1 MKYIYDMILMSI
13 SSAVMYIAAQ
23 LLHRNARSKY
33 ARWYYAMLVTAE
45 LMLIVPIQTV
55 LKIPKL
61 MRITVPQTIGTAA
74 DENIS
79 FGFTASRLIIA
90 VWVSAAVI
98 MGVFTAVRYF
108 KNRKILMNISDKAV
122 SDEILSAYK
131 HTSKRMNIRRNIEIR
146 TSEYLNSPL
155 LFGII
160 NPTVIVPKRAFTQN
174 ELTMIMAHELTH
186 YKHRDL
192 IIKLIAAVGC
202 CVWWFNPA
210 AYFLAGTLNKACE
223 LCCDESVLETLA
235 PEDKK
240 EYGRLILSVIEANSV
255 SKLAYTTAMAQSE
268 HDVKKRLKG
277 IINFKRPSLQMRII
291 CTMLLLSTAVCS
303 VTAFGIETAKEF
315 LPPQAVQLI
324 EQIEDTPILPSP
336 TAETVDDT
344 PTPIPESTAKPY
356 LTAPQKTYAPKNSEP
371 QYTAAPAAVKTPLPT
386 EPTSTVLPQA
396 ATETPSPQP
405 RNTKPVDIVIDESI
419 NFDNDY
425 IPDGKSRRVE
435 VNADESEPISEG
447 QKVKAYIKV
456 NDDGTYD
463 LVRTETE

>member
-1 MKYIYDMILMSI
+1 MKYIYDLILMGI
-13 SSAVMYIAAQ
+13 SSAVMYTAAQ
-23 LLHRNARSKY
+23 LLHRNTRSKY

-61 MRITVPQTIGTAA
+61 MCITVPQTIGAAA

-79 FGFTASRLIIA
+79 FGFTVSRLILA

-98 MGVFTAVRYF
+98 MGVFTALRYF

-131 HTSKRMNIRRNIEIR
+131 HMSKRMNIRRNIKIR

-160 NPTVIVPKRAFTQN
+160 NPTVVVPKRNFTQN

-202 CVWWFNPA
+202 CIWWFNPA
-210 AYFLAGTLNKACE
+210 AYLLAGTLNKACE

-255 SKLAYTTAMAQSE
+255 SKLSYTTAMAQSE

-336 TAETVDDT
+336 TAETADDN
-344 PTPIPESTAKPY
+344 PTPIPEITAKPY
-356 LTAPQKTYAPKNSEP
+356 LTAPKKTYAPKNSET

-386 EPTSTVLPQA
+386 ESASTVSPQA
-396 ATETPSPQP
+396 ARETPSSQP